1 MKKITIGRGRECDI
15 RLDDSTDMVSR
26 RQAVITV
33 SPTGKMEIYDTSSNG
48 TYVNGEKVEK
58 PNGKPI
64 KRGDQINFAHVVDLD
79 WSQVKD
85 PYRSMKISLFIGLI
99 AVVIIVVLFFAFAD
113 FFTGKQNAD
122 GETTEVVADSVKNED
137 SLKLEIPEETP
148 TMTAPAAK
156 QAKPAAKPSRQYGD
170 SVAMPP
176 ADKSKKDKSNVSAI
190 EGLKNNPKT
199 GEAFREK
206 EQSPSDKNLREA
218 MKEK

>member
-48 TYVNGEKVEK
+48 TFVNGEKVEK

-79 WSQVKD
+79 WDQVKD
-85 PYRSMKISLFIGLI
+85 PYKSMKISLFIGLV

-113 FFTGKQNAD
+113 FFTGKQNNEN
-122 GETTEVVADSVKNED
+122 ETTEVVVDSVKNED
-137 SLKLEIPEETP
+137 SLKLQIPEETP
-148 TMTAPAAK
+148 TLKAPAVRQNK
-156 QAKPAAKPSRQYGD
+156 SAAKPSRSYGD
-170 SVAMPP
+170 SVAAPP
-176 ADKSKKDKSNVSAI
+176 SEKGSGTKKDKSAVD
-190 EGLKNNPKT
+190 GLKNNPKAS
-199 GEAFREK
+199 EAFFEK
-206 EQSPSDKNLREA
+206 EQSSSDKKLQEA
-218 MKEK
+218 MKDK